1 MSAKYYIE
9 NKKRLSKKA
18 RERYQNLPKEEKKSD
33 NMTVNFIKISQKMKE
48 INWLSIEKKYYR
60 MRKKKC
66 FIVII
71 RKYFNLRKF
80 APL

>member
-48 INWLSIEKKYYR
+48 INWLSIEKKKIIEWE
-60 MRKKKC
+60 KKMLYCNYKKV
-66 FIVII
+66 F
-71 RKYFNLRKF
+71 
-80 APL
+80 

>member
-18 RERYQNLPKEEKKSD
+18 REKYQNLPKEEKKSD

-48 INWLSIEKKYYR
+48 INWLSIEKK
-60 MRKKKC
+60 K
-66 FIVII
+66 II
-71 RKYFNLRKF
+71 E
-80 APL
+80 

>member
-60 MRKKKC
+60 MRKKNMLYCNYKKV
-66 FIVII
+66 F
-71 RKYFNLRKF
+71 
-80 APL
+80 